1 MGKGRNTSLLRR
13 IGALMLLFV
22 AVLLLEAFISG
33 YQTRRVIQPQQ
44 KRMEKIQVISRFLGN
59 VEQTM
64 RELEAYRWDYGESQ
78 ELMDLVEGYE
88 ADCKA
93 LLPEMDMPLNAVSE
107 EEYLLCN
114 AAVTTYGSFSQLVG
128 EILDLIRRG
137 ESAQAAE
144 VYYSQGEACGRYTRQ
159 YIQELLQ
166 CSIQDS
172 QSAYEELSDLN
183 RSLSRIQAAVAVACA
198 IIGVWMAASL
208 LSLLRS
214 VRQMAQVSRAISGGN
229 LDISDVDE
237 DRTDEMG
244 QMAKAFNEMKRSMKR
259 QMATLE
265 ENHRMQEALYKKEN
279 EALELQNLMEQE
291 KMQKLRSQINPH
303 FLFNTLNVILY
314 TAQQEGAE
322 KTQSL
327 IGSLGSLFRYALGS
341 NAALVP
347 LSREVRIVDNFY
359 TLYKVRFGSR
369 INLRWEV
376 SPEIDLTEVLTPSF
390 LLQPLVENAFR
401 HGLAPKESGGT
412 AVIHLEPEGETLAVT
427 VTDDGVGMTEEKL
440 AQLRENLLRASDTG
454 EHIGLYNVAA
464 RLRMLGPEFGLA
476 IYSQTDIGTRVELRL
491 PLVRESQ
498 EESDDTDTDC

>member
-78 ELMDLVEGYE
+78 ELMDLVESYE

-114 AAVTTYGSFSQLVG
+114 AAVTTYGSFSKLVE

-198 IIGVWMAASL
+198 LIGVWMAALL

-214 VRQMAQVSRAISGGN
+214 VRQLCPSP
-229 LDISDVDE
+229 
-237 DRTDEMG
+237 
-244 QMAKAFNEMKRSMKR
+244 
-259 QMATLE
+259 AT
-265 ENHRMQEALYKKEN
+265 
-279 EALELQNLMEQE
+279 
-291 KMQKLRSQINPH
+291 
-303 FLFNTLNVILY
+303 
-314 TAQQEGAE
+314 
-322 KTQSL
+322 
-327 IGSLGSLFRYALGS
+327 
-341 NAALVP
+341 
-347 LSREVRIVDNFY
+347 
-359 TLYKVRFGSR
+359 
-369 INLRWEV
+369 
-376 SPEIDLTEVLTPSF
+376 
-390 LLQPLVENAFR
+390 
-401 HGLAPKESGGT
+401 
-412 AVIHLEPEGETLAVT
+412 
-427 VTDDGVGMTEEKL
+427 
-440 AQLRENLLRASDTG
+440 AS
-454 EHIGLYNVAA
+454 
-464 RLRMLGPEFGLA
+464 
-476 IYSQTDIGTRVELRL
+476 S
-491 PLVRESQ
+491 
-498 EESDDTDTDC
+498 